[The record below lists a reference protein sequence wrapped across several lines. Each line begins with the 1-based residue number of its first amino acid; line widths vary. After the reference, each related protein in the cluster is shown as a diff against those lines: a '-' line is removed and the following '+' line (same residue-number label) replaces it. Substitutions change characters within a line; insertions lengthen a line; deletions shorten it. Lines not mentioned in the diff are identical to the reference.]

1 MIQNRTQAGVVLAE
15 KLQTNACKS
24 AVVIGLARGGVP
36 VAAAIALALQIPVD
50 VLVVKKIGSP
60 VNPEFGLGAVAP
72 DGVTFIN
79 WRTAH
84 RVGADEE
91 YIKGVIRDTREVI
104 REKTLLYRKKKKQ
117 YALRDKIVILA
128 DDGAATGAS
137 LEAAIKWLRAK
148 KARKI
153 IVALPVAPLDVVSK
167 IKPEVDHLIALETP
181 KEFGSVGEF
190 YKDFEQISDE
200 EVVEL
205 LHRHSRVHGNPE

>member
-1 MIQNRTQAGVVLAE
+1 MQAGVLLAK
-15 KLQTNACKS
+15 KLREFAGKS

-36 VAAAIALALQIPVD
+36 VAAAIASALQIPVD
-50 VLVVKKIGSP
+50 VMVVKKIGSP

-72 DGVTFIN
+72 DGVTFID

-84 RVGADEE
+84 RVGVDEH
-91 YIKGVIRDTREVI
+91 YMNKAVSDQQSAIS
-104 REKTLLYRKKKKQ
+104 EKTRQYRKGKKPYQLK
-117 YALRDKIVILA
+117 DKTVIVA

-137 LEAAIKWLRAK
+137 LEAAIKWLRVK

-181 KEFGSVGEF
+181 KEFGSVGQWYE
-190 YKDFEQISDE
+190 DFEQVEDG
-200 EVVEL
+200 EVIKMLAV
-205 LHRHSRVHGNPE
+205 S